1 MKRSAHLLLLSLV
14 TLVFFTAKTQGALPV
29 KDPIVIE
36 VVTKYTGTEE
46 ALTATKNILLG
57 KKFITANG
65 IQKTTFTATRTTGA
79 KADYYVAD
87 VTASDEGGKVKITIS
102 FVKVGTGLLNL
113 KKIAQ
118 QVEEELK

>member
-1 MKRSAHLLLLSLV
+1 MKKSSHFLLLSLFAFV
-14 TLVFFTAKTQGALPV
+14 LFAVQARAALPV

-36 VVTKYTGTEE
+36 VVTRYTNTEE

-87 VTASDEGGKVKITIS
+87 VTASDEGGKIKITIS